1 MTNEE
6 MILKSVQ
13 AHLTPAQRHEIAAAA
28 YTPEQIAHAVEHIPD
43 GLDALAA
50 SQVHTFAWWKDNG
63 KSVKRGEKALFTC
76 PLWKYTDKP
85 SKAQIK
91 AAEAAGKELQPAAH
105 YYPTTSYM
113 FSCLQVESNKPAPAG
128 RFKNIDEIKAYNK
141 MLAEQRRAARVSAA
155 IKTAAEAIAQDVTT
169 EARQAAQQA
178 AARVVVAVE
187 EHHELPELV
196 EAPQPAA
203 KKSSKP
209 RNPDA
214 IQIVLHNDPNSIM
227 EIILPQF
234 FPCSAARLNQLMKLV
249 QADAAHADENTAAII
264 DALKRI
270 GALSDSKTREACTKN
285 LAALGACK
293 VEKNPVKIPSKP
305 ELFETVLTYRDRS
318 RHRHTV
324 EGFRV
329 ERCGYTFFVTREII
343 PQSIAQKCKARCW
356 NIVESRSGR
365 AVATMM
371 HSKAECADWLW
382 KKFDPETLAKINLD
396 AMERE
401 KLAAPLEAIG
411 TAV

>member
-6 MILKSVQ
+6 IILKSVQ

-43 GLDALAA
+43 GLDELAA

-91 AAEAAGKELQPAAH
+91 AAEAAGKEVQPAVH

-113 FSCLQVESNKPAPAG
+113 FSCLQVERSKPAPAG
-128 RFKNIDEIKAYNK
+128 RFKSIDEIKAYNK

-155 IKTAAEAIAQDVTT
+155 IKTAAESIAQDVTT
-169 EARQAAQQA
+169 EARQA

-305 ELFETVLTYRDRS
+305 ELFETVLTYQDRS

-343 PQSIAQKCKARCW
+343 PQSIAQKCKARRW

>member
-6 MILKSVQ
+6 IILKSVQ

-43 GLDALAA
+43 GLDALVA

-91 AAEAAGKELQPAAH
+91 AAEAAGKEVQPAVH

-113 FSCLQVESNKPAPAG
+113 FSCLQVESSKPAPAG
-128 RFKNIDEIKAYNK
+128 RFKSIDEIKAYNK

-155 IKTAAEAIAQDVTT
+155 IKTAAESIAQDVTT
-169 EARQAAQQA
+169 EARQA

-264 DALKRI
+264 DALNRI

-305 ELFETVLTYRDRS
+305 ELFETVLTYQDRS

-343 PQSIAQKCKARCW
+343 PQSICHKRG
-356 NIVESRSGR
+356 IVKHISGQR
-365 AVATMM
+365 NDCLYEIMFNYVSPCIALTATCIA
-371 HSKAECADWLW
+371 SK
-382 KKFDPETLAKINLD
+382 
-396 AMERE
+396 
-401 KLAAPLEAIG
+401 
-411 TAV
+411 

>member
-6 MILKSVQ
+6 IILKSVQ

-43 GLDALAA
+43 GLDELAA

-85 SKAQIK
+85 SNAQIK
-91 AAEAAGKELQPAAH
+91 AAEAAGKEVQPAVH

-113 FSCLQVESNKPAPAG
+113 FSCLQVESSKPAPAG
-128 RFKNIDEIKAYNK
+128 RFKSIDEIKAYNK

-169 EARQAAQQA
+169 EARQAAA
-178 AARVVVAVE
+178 HVVVAVE

-234 FPCSAARLNQLMKLV
+234 FPCSAARLNQLMKFV

-343 PQSIAQKCKARCW
+343 PQSMAQKCKARRW

-365 AVATMM
+365 SVATMM

>member
-1 MTNEE
+1 M
-6 MILKSVQ
+6 
-13 AHLTPAQRHEIAAAA
+13 
-28 YTPEQIAHAVEHIPD
+28 
-43 GLDALAA
+43 
-50 SQVHTFAWWKDNG
+50 
-63 KSVKRGEKALFTC
+63 KRGEKALFTC

-85 SKAQIK
+85 SNAQIK
-91 AAEAAGKELQPAAH
+91 AAEAAGKEVQPAVH

-113 FSCLQVESNKPAPAG
+113 FSCLQVESSKPAPAG
-128 RFKNIDEIKAYNK
+128 RFKSIDEIKAYNK

-343 PQSIAQKCKARCW
+343 PQSIAQKCKTRRW

>member
-6 MILKSVQ
+6 IILKSVQ

-43 GLDALAA
+43 GLDELAA

-85 SKAQIK
+85 SKSQIK
-91 AAEAAGKELQPAAH
+91 AAEAAGKEVQPAAH

-113 FSCLQVESNKPAPAG
+113 FSCLQVESSKPAPAG
-128 RFKNIDEIKAYNK
+128 RFKSIDEIKAYNK

-155 IKTAAEAIAQDVTT
+155 IKTAAESIAQDVTT
-169 EARQAAQQA
+169 EARQA

-305 ELFETVLTYRDRS
+305 ELFETVLTYQDCS

-343 PQSIAQKCKARCW
+343 PQSIAQKCKARRW

-365 AVATMM
+365 SVATMM

>member
-6 MILKSVQ
+6 IILKSVQ

-43 GLDALAA
+43 GLDELAA

-91 AAEAAGKELQPAAH
+91 AAEAAGKEVQPAVH

-113 FSCLQVESNKPAPAG
+113 FSCLQVESCKPAPAG
-128 RFKNIDEIKAYNK
+128 RFKSIDEIKAYNK

-155 IKTAAEAIAQDVTT
+155 IKTAAESIAQDVTT
-169 EARQAAQQA
+169 EARQAA
-178 AARVVVAVE
+178 ARVVVVVE

-305 ELFETVLTYRDRS
+305 ELFETVLTYQDRS

-343 PQSIAQKCKARCW
+343 PQSIAQKCKARRW

-365 AVATMM
+365 SVATMM

>member
-6 MILKSVQ
+6 IILKSVQ

-43 GLDALAA
+43 GLDELAA

-91 AAEAAGKELQPAAH
+91 AAEAAGKEVQPAVH

-113 FSCLQVESNKPAPAG
+113 FSCLQVESSKPAPAG
-128 RFKNIDEIKAYNK
+128 RFKSIDEIKAYNK

-155 IKTAAEAIAQDVTT
+155 IKTAAESIAQDVTT
-169 EARQAAQQA
+169 EARQA

-285 LAALGACK
+285 LSALGACK

-305 ELFETVLTYRDRS
+305 ELFETVLTYQDRS

-343 PQSIAQKCKARCW
+343 PQSIAQKCKARRW

-365 AVATMM
+365 SVATMM

>member
-1 MTNEE
+1 M
-6 MILKSVQ
+6 
-13 AHLTPAQRHEIAAAA
+13 
-28 YTPEQIAHAVEHIPD
+28 
-43 GLDALAA
+43 
-50 SQVHTFAWWKDNG
+50 
-63 KSVKRGEKALFTC
+63 
-76 PLWKYTDKP
+76 
-85 SKAQIK
+85 
-91 AAEAAGKELQPAAH
+91 
-105 YYPTTSYM
+105 
-113 FSCLQVESNKPAPAG
+113 
-128 RFKNIDEIKAYNK
+128 
-141 MLAEQRRAARVSAA
+141 
-155 IKTAAEAIAQDVTT
+155 
-169 EARQAAQQA
+169 
-178 AARVVVAVE
+178 
-187 EHHELPELV
+187 
-196 EAPQPAA
+196 
-203 KKSSKP
+203 
-209 RNPDA
+209 
-214 IQIVLHNDPNSIM
+214 
-227 EIILPQF
+227 
-234 FPCSAARLNQLMKLV
+234 
-249 QADAAHADENTAAII
+249 
-264 DALKRI
+264 
-270 GALSDSKTREACTKN
+270 SDSKTREACTKN

-343 PQSIAQKCKARCW
+343 PQSIAQKCKARRW

>member
-6 MILKSVQ
+6 IILKSVQ

-43 GLDALAA
+43 GLDELTA

-91 AAEAAGKELQPAAH
+91 AAEAAGKEVQPAVH

-113 FSCLQVESNKPAPAG
+113 FSCLQVESSKPAPAG
-128 RFKNIDEIKAYNK
+128 RFKSIDEIKAYNK

-155 IKTAAEAIAQDVTT
+155 IKTAAESIAQDVTT
-169 EARQAAQQA
+169 EARQA

-305 ELFETVLTYRDRS
+305 ELFETVLTYQDRS

-343 PQSIAQKCKARCW
+343 PQSIAQKCKARRW

-365 AVATMM
+365 SVATMM

>member
-1 MTNEE
+1 M
-6 MILKSVQ
+6 
-13 AHLTPAQRHEIAAAA
+13 
-28 YTPEQIAHAVEHIPD
+28 
-43 GLDALAA
+43 
-50 SQVHTFAWWKDNG
+50 
-63 KSVKRGEKALFTC
+63 
-76 PLWKYTDKP
+76 
-85 SKAQIK
+85 
-91 AAEAAGKELQPAAH
+91 
-105 YYPTTSYM
+105 
-113 FSCLQVESNKPAPAG
+113 
-128 RFKNIDEIKAYNK
+128 
-141 MLAEQRRAARVSAA
+141 
-155 IKTAAEAIAQDVTT
+155 
-169 EARQAAQQA
+169 
-178 AARVVVAVE
+178 AVE

-209 RNPDA
+209 RNPDT
-214 IQIVLHNDPNSIM
+214 IQIVLHNDPNSTM
-227 EIILPQF
+227 EINLPQF

-264 DALKRI
+264 DALTQI

-293 VEKNPVKIPSKP
+293 VEKNPVKISSKP

-343 PQSIAQKCKARCW
+343 PQSTAQKCKARRW

-371 HSKAECADWLW
+371 HSKAECAEWLW
-382 KKFDPETLAKINLD
+382 KKFDPATLAKCDLD

-401 KLAAPLEAIG
+401 KLAAPLEAAACI
-411 TAV
+411 

>member
-6 MILKSVQ
+6 IILKSVQ

-43 GLDALAA
+43 GLDELAA

-85 SKAQIK
+85 SNAQIK
-91 AAEAAGKELQPAAH
+91 AAEAAGKEVQPAVH

-113 FSCLQVESNKPAPAG
+113 FSCLQVESSKPAPAG
-128 RFKNIDEIKAYNK
+128 RFKSIDEIKAYNK

-155 IKTAAEAIAQDVTT
+155 IKTAAETIAQDVTT
-169 EARQAAQQA
+169 EARQA

-343 PQSIAQKCKARCW
+343 PQSIAQKCKARRW

>member
-6 MILKSVQ
+6 IILKSVQ

-43 GLDALAA
+43 GLDELAA

-91 AAEAAGKELQPAAH
+91 AAEAAGKEVQPAVH

-113 FSCLQVESNKPAPAG
+113 FSCLQVESSKPSPAG
-128 RFKNIDEIKAYNK
+128 RFKSIDEIKAYNK

-155 IKTAAEAIAQDVTT
+155 IKTAAESIAQDVTT
-169 EARQAAQQA
+169 EARQA

-264 DALKRI
+264 DALNRI

-305 ELFETVLTYRDRS
+305 ELFETVLTYQDRS

-343 PQSIAQKCKARCW
+343 PQSIAQKCKARRW

>member
-6 MILKSVQ
+6 IILKSVQ

-43 GLDALAA
+43 GLDELAA

-91 AAEAAGKELQPAAH
+91 AAEAAGKEVQPAVH

-113 FSCLQVESNKPAPAG
+113 FSCLQVESSKPAPAG
-128 RFKNIDEIKAYNK
+128 RFKSIDEIKAYNK

-155 IKTAAEAIAQDVTT
+155 IKTAAESIAQDVTT
-169 EARQAAQQA
+169 EARQA

-203 KKSSKP
+203 KKSSKS

-305 ELFETVLTYRDRS
+305 ELFETVLTYQDRS
-318 RHRHTV
+318 RHRHMV

-343 PQSIAQKCKARCW
+343 PQSIAQKCKARRW

>member
-169 EARQAAQQA
+169 EARQAA
-178 AARVVVAVE
+178 ARVVVAVE

-305 ELFETVLTYRDRS
+305 ELFETVLTYLDCS

-343 PQSIAQKCKARCW
+343 PQSIAQKCKARRW

>member
-6 MILKSVQ
+6 IILKSVQ

-43 GLDALAA
+43 GLDELAA
-50 SQVHTFAWWKDNG
+50 AQIHTFGFWKQNG

-85 SKAQIK
+85 SKAQRD
-91 AAEAAGKELQPAAH
+91 AAEAAGEEAKAHPH

-113 FSCLQVESNKPAPAG
+113 FSRLQVESSKPAPAG
-128 RFKNIDEIKAYNK
+128 RFKSIDEIKAYNK

-169 EARQAAQQA
+169 EARQA

-249 QADAAHADENTAAII
+249 QADAAHADELTAAII
-264 DALKRI
+264 DILKRKASTC
-270 GALSDSKTREACTKN
+270 GPDQAAARRN
-285 LAALGACK
+285 LVALGEIKEEKSLVK
-293 VEKNPVKIPSKP
+293 VSNKP
-305 ELFETVLTYRDRS
+305 EFFETLMRNGSGNFRRLRSGYRA
-318 RHRHTV
+318 
-324 EGFRV
+324 EYAGFTFFFSKCKDFKRWDIY
-329 ERCGYTFFVTREII
+329 ESRCGLLAL
-343 PQSIAQKCKARCW
+343 PAGMC
-356 NIVESRSGR
+356 GR
-365 AVATMM
+365 T
-371 HSKAECADWLW
+371 KAECASCLV
-382 KKFDPETLAKINLD
+382 KYFDVEKAKTLNLD
-396 AMERE
+396 KMEQI
-401 KLAAPLEAIG
+401 KKAAPLEAAASI
-411 TAV
+411 

>member
-6 MILKSVQ
+6 IILKSVQ
-13 AHLTPAQRHEIAAAA
+13 AHLTPAQRREIAAAA

-43 GLDALAA
+43 GLDELAA

-91 AAEAAGKELQPAAH
+91 AAEAAGKEVQPAVH

-113 FSCLQVESNKPAPAG
+113 FSCLQVESSKPAPAG
-128 RFKNIDEIKAYNK
+128 RFKSIDEIKAYNK

-155 IKTAAEAIAQDVTT
+155 IKTAAESIAQDVTT
-169 EARQAAQQA
+169 EARQA

-305 ELFETVLTYRDRS
+305 ELFETVLTYQDRS

-343 PQSIAQKCKARCW
+343 PQSIAQKCKARRW

-382 KKFDPETLAKINLD
+382 KKFDPEALAKINLD

>member
-6 MILKSVQ
+6 IILKSVQ

-43 GLDALAA
+43 GLDELAA

-85 SKAQIK
+85 SNAQIK
-91 AAEAAGKELQPAAH
+91 AAEAAGKEVQPAVH

-113 FSCLQVESNKPAPAG
+113 FSCLQVESSKPAPAG
-128 RFKNIDEIKAYNK
+128 RFKSIDEIKAYNK

-169 EARQAAQQA
+169 EARQAAA
-178 AARVVVAVE
+178 HVVVAVE

-343 PQSIAQKCKARCW
+343 PQSMAQKCKARRW

-365 AVATMM
+365 SVATMM

>member
-6 MILKSVQ
+6 IILKSVQ

-43 GLDALAA
+43 GLDELAA
-50 SQVHTFAWWKDNG
+50 AQIHTFGFWKQSG

-85 SKAQIK
+85 SKAQRD
-91 AAEAAGKELQPAAH
+91 AAEAAGEEAKAHPH

-113 FSCLQVESNKPAPAG
+113 FSCLQVESSKPAPAG
-128 RFKNIDEIKAYNK
+128 RFKSIDEIKAYNK

-155 IKTAAEAIAQDVTT
+155 IKTAAEAISQDVTT

-305 ELFETVLTYRDRS
+305 ELFETVLTYPDRS

-324 EGFRV
+324 DGFRV

-343 PQSIAQKCKARCW
+343 PQSIAQKCKVRRW

-365 AVATMM
+365 SVATMM

>member
-6 MILKSVQ
+6 IILKSVQ

-43 GLDALAA
+43 GLDELAA
-50 SQVHTFAWWKDNG
+50 AQIHTFGFWKQSG

-85 SKAQIK
+85 SKAQRD
-91 AAEAAGKELQPAAH
+91 AAEAAGEEAKAHPH

-113 FSCLQVESNKPAPAG
+113 FSCLQVESSKPAPAG
-128 RFKNIDEIKAYNK
+128 RFKSIDEIKAYNK

-155 IKTAAEAIAQDVTT
+155 IKTAAEAISQDVTT

-214 IQIVLHNDPNSIM
+214 IQIVLHNDPNCIM

-305 ELFETVLTYRDRS
+305 ELFETVLTYPDRS

-343 PQSIAQKCKARCW
+343 PQSIAQKCKVRRW

-365 AVATMM
+365 SVATMM

>member
-6 MILKSVQ
+6 IILKSVQ

-43 GLDALAA
+43 GLDELAA

-63 KSVKRGEKALFTC
+63 KSVKRGEKSLFTC

-91 AAEAAGKELQPAAH
+91 AAEAAGKEVQPAVH

-113 FSCLQVESNKPAPAG
+113 FSCLQVESSKPAPAG
-128 RFKNIDEIKAYNK
+128 RFKSIDEIKAYNK

-155 IKTAAEAIAQDVTT
+155 IKTAAESIAQDVTT
-169 EARQAAQQA
+169 EARQA

-305 ELFETVLTYRDRS
+305 ELFETVLTYQDRS

-343 PQSIAQKCKARCW
+343 PQSIAQKCKARRW

-382 KKFDPETLAKINLD
+382 KKFDPEALAKINLD

>member
-6 MILKSVQ
+6 IILKSVQ

-28 YTPEQIAHAVEHIPD
+28 YTTEQIAHAVEHIPD
-43 GLDALAA
+43 GLDALVA

-91 AAEAAGKELQPAAH
+91 AAEAAGKEVQPAAH

-113 FSCLQVESNKPAPAG
+113 FSCLQVESSKPAPAG
-128 RFKNIDEIKAYNK
+128 RFKSIDEIKAYNK

-169 EARQAAQQA
+169 EARQAAQQE

-196 EAPQPAA
+196 EAPKPAT
-203 KKSSKP
+203 KKG
-209 RNPDA
+209 RNATPPDT
-214 IQIVLHNDPNSIM
+214 IKITLHNDPNSSM
-227 EIILPQF
+227 EINLRQF
-234 FPCSAARLNQLMKLV
+234 FPCSAAKLRQLMKLV

-264 DALKRI
+264 DTLTMI
-270 GALSDSKTREACTKN
+270 GALMDSKTREACTKN
-285 LAALGACK
+285 LAALGACN
-293 VEKNPVKIPSKP
+293 VEKNPVKISNKP
-305 ELFETVLTYRDRS
+305 EFFETVLTYRDHS

-329 ERCGYTFFVTREII
+329 EHCGYTFFVTREVI
-343 PQSIAQKCKARCW
+343 PRGMSQKVKARRW
-356 NIVESRSGR
+356 NIVEARSGR

-371 HSKAECADWLW
+371 HSKAECAEWLW
-382 KKFDPETLAKINLD
+382 KKFDPAVLAKIDLD

>member
-6 MILKSVQ
+6 TILKSVQ

-43 GLDALAA
+43 GLDELAA
-50 SQVHTFAWWKDNG
+50 AQIHTFGFWKQNG

-85 SKAQIK
+85 SKAQRD
-91 AAEAAGKELQPAAH
+91 AAEAAGEEAKAHPH

-113 FSCLQVESNKPAPAG
+113 FSCLQVESSKPAPAG
-128 RFKNIDEIKAYNK
+128 RFKSMDEIKAYNK

-169 EARQAAQQA
+169 EARQA

-214 IQIVLHNDPNSIM
+214 IQIVLHNDPNSTM

-305 ELFETVLTYRDRS
+305 ELFETVLTYQDRS

-343 PQSIAQKCKARCW
+343 PQSIAQKCKVRRW

-365 AVATMM
+365 SVATMM

>member
-6 MILKSVQ
+6 IILKSVQ

-91 AAEAAGKELQPAAH
+91 AAEAAGKEVQPAAH

-113 FSCLQVESNKPAPAG
+113 FSRLQVESSKPAPAG
-128 RFKNIDEIKAYNK
+128 RFNSIDEIKAYNK

-155 IKTAAEAIAQDVTT
+155 IKTAADAIAQDVTT
-169 EARQAAQQA
+169 EARQA

-227 EIILPQF
+227 KIILPQF

-305 ELFETVLTYRDRS
+305 ELFETVLTYPDRS

-343 PQSIAQKCKARCW
+343 PQSIAQKCKVRRW

-365 AVATMM
+365 SVATMM

>member
-6 MILKSVQ
+6 IILKSVQ

-43 GLDALAA
+43 GLDELAA
-50 SQVHTFAWWKDNG
+50 AQIHTFGFWKQNG

-85 SKAQIK
+85 SKAQRD
-91 AAEAAGKELQPAAH
+91 AAEAAGEEAKAHPH

-113 FSCLQVESNKPAPAG
+113 FSCLQVESSKPAPAG
-128 RFKNIDEIKAYNK
+128 RFKSMDEIKAYNK

-270 GALSDSKTREACTKN
+270 GALSDSKTREACTKTLPPWA
-285 LAALGACK
+285 LA
-293 VEKNPVKIPSKP
+293 
-305 ELFETVLTYRDRS
+305 RS
-318 RHRHTV
+318 RRT
-324 EGFRV
+324 
-329 ERCGYTFFVTREII
+329 
-343 PQSIAQKCKARCW
+343 P
-356 NIVESRSGR
+356 
-365 AVATMM
+365 
-371 HSKAECADWLW
+371 
-382 KKFDPETLAKINLD
+382 
-396 AMERE
+396 
-401 KLAAPLEAIG
+401 
-411 TAV
+411 

>member
-6 MILKSVQ
+6 IILKSVQ

-43 GLDALAA
+43 GLDELAA

-91 AAEAAGKELQPAAH
+91 AAEAAGKEVQPAVH

-113 FSCLQVESNKPAPAG
+113 FSCLQVESSKPAPAG
-128 RFKNIDEIKAYNK
+128 RFKSIDEIKAYNK

-155 IKTAAEAIAQDVTT
+155 IKTAAESIAQDVTT
-169 EARQAAQQA
+169 EARQA

-305 ELFETVLTYRDRS
+305 ELFETVLTYQDRS

-329 ERCGYTFFVTREII
+329 ERCGYTFFVTCEII
-343 PQSIAQKCKARCW
+343 PQSIAQKCKARRW

>member
-6 MILKSVQ
+6 IILKSVQ

-43 GLDALAA
+43 GLDELAA

-85 SKAQIK
+85 SNAQIK
-91 AAEAAGKELQPAAH
+91 AAEAAGKEVQPAVH

-113 FSCLQVESNKPAPAG
+113 FSCLQVESSKPAPAG
-128 RFKNIDEIKAYNK
+128 RFKSIDEIKAYNK

-169 EARQAAQQA
+169 EARQAAA
-178 AARVVVAVE
+178 HVVVAVE

-196 EAPQPAA
+196 EAPQPVA

-343 PQSIAQKCKARCW
+343 PQSMAQKCKARRW

-365 AVATMM
+365 SVATMM